1 MAVLSL
7 GKNCK
12 NDTSSTVASFSLMT
26 DVCLPT
32 DTGLFF
38 SIVDTS
44 TGEIIVRNTKKVSKL
59 NFDIFK
65 PLLKAFFDSVRSC
78 PDKEIT
84 FKILPSTQL
93 DSDFEGSGR
102 DLRFLYDSIKAHSEL
117 DKLGKDV
124 Y

>member
-1 MAVLSL
+1 M
-7 GKNCK
+7 K
-12 NDTSSTVASFSLMT
+12 
-26 DVCLPT
+26 DVCLPI
-32 DTGLFF
+32 DSGLFF

-44 TGEIIVRNTKKVSKL
+44 TGEILVRNTKKVSKL
-59 NFDIFK
+59 TFDTFK

-93 DSDFEGSGR
+93 GFDFEGSGR
-102 DLRFLYDSIKAHSEL
+102 DLRFLYDIIKSHSEL
-117 DKLGKDV
+117 EKEGKDV